1 MKPKLIRPKHPKQ
14 IRLTSTPKVLADKI
28 GAKKR
33 SHLKETSLSST
44 KQTAFVPFEA
54 DSVPFSHSS
63 NSKKFVGPD
72 CPVEQPF
79 PSAKRKKGDSEVAV
93 KAKREKYFKTDRDTE
108 TSVKPTTGRSSKLQ
122 KPKLKNRAQAEDES
136 ASEARLLEELR
147 SGVTSILSGLDPD
160 ENFERPR
167 PLRPEAKN
175 KHLAPAPQDS
185 PSKEGEDERKKKR
198 RKKKRKSATNSADL
212 GTNTKASTSKA
223 SHDMLEAGCFSNEP
237 EISHKVNSAKS
248 QTTASK
254 APQPTRPDEQG
265 KPARSGTPTNLDP
278 QVTKKECVKEQ
289 PTSTKCKKRKRHR
302 KRTEHAPTSEL
313 DGSKPLACN
322 EQAVKRAKGEH
333 GTAKSHR
340 EELFGNE
347 ATAEADNV
355 VEGDD
360 YSEPNMAPL
369 QGSKKAKNKWS
380 LSSGPAS
387 SQVVRERALE
397 RLRAA
402 RFRLLNEELYTSQSA
417 DAVRSFE
424 EDPKAFQVYHEGF
437 ERQVSK
443 WPVNPV
449 DVIIDSLR
457 SMPNT
462 TVIADLGC
470 GEAKIARTLTD
481 KKVHSFDLK
490 ALNDQVTVCD
500 MSRLPLY
507 RQTVDV
513 AVFCLSLMGTN
524 LNTFILEANRIL
536 KKGGLLKIAEVK
548 SRFKNID
555 GFPKAM
561 KKFGFQF
568 IQKDDSNKMFVLFD
582 FKKLRSTSKHPYL
595 PQLKLM
601 PCLYKKR

>member
-1 MKPKLIRPKHPKQ
+1 MKPKLIHPKHPKH
-14 IRLTSTPKVLADKI
+14 IRLTSTSKVLAGKI

-33 SHLKETSLSST
+33 SHLKQTSLSST

-54 DSVPFSHSS
+54 DSVPFSHSP
-63 NSKKFVGPD
+63 NSKKSVG
-72 CPVEQPF
+72 PVEQLF
-79 PSAKRKKGDSEVAV
+79 PSPKRKKGDYEVAV
-93 KAKREKYFKTDRDTE
+93 KAKRQKYLNTDRDTE
-108 TSVKPTTGRSSKLQ
+108 TSVKPTRERRSKLQ
-122 KPKLKNRAQAEDES
+122 KPKLKNLAEAEDES
-136 ASEARLLEELR
+136 ASEARLLDELR

-160 ENFERPR
+160 ENFQRPR
-167 PLRPEAKN
+167 PLRPEAKT

-185 PSKEGEDERKKKR
+185 PLKEGEDEREKKR
-198 RKKKRKSATNSADL
+198 RKKKRKPAINSADL
-212 GTNTKASTSKA
+212 GTRTKASTSKA
-223 SHDMLEAGCFSNEP
+223 SLDKLEAGYSSNEP
-237 EISHKVNSAKS
+237 GISRKVNSAKN
-248 QTTASK
+248 QTASK
-254 APQPTRPDEQG
+254 TPQPTRSDEQG
-265 KPARSGTPTNLDP
+265 KPARSGIPANLDP
-278 QVTKKECVKEQ
+278 QITKKECLKEQ

-302 KRTEHAPTSEL
+302 KRTELAPTSEL
-313 DGSKPLACN
+313 DDSKPPACD

-333 GTAKSHR
+333 GTAKSHLQ
-340 EELFGNE
+340 ELSDDE
-347 ATAEADNV
+347 ATAEADV

-360 YSEPNMAPL
+360 DSELIVAPL
-369 QGSKKAKNKWS
+369 QGFKKAKSKWS

-387 SQVVRERALE
+387 SQDVRERALE

-470 GEAKIARTLTD
+470 GEAKIARTLTK

-524 LNTFILEANRIL
+524 LNAFILEANRIL

-548 SRFKNID
+548 SRFRNID

-568 IQKDDSNKMFVLFD
+568 VQKDDSNKMFVLFD

>member
-1 MKPKLIRPKHPKQ
+1 MKPKLIHPKHPKHV
-14 IRLTSTPKVLADKI
+14 RVTSTSEVLACKI

-33 SHLKETSLSST
+33 SHLKQTSLSST

-54 DSVPFSHSS
+54 DSVPFSHSPI
-63 NSKKFVGPD
+63 SKKSVG
-72 CPVEQPF
+72 PVEQLF
-79 PSAKRKKGDSEVAV
+79 PSPKRKKGDYEVAV
-93 KAKREKYFKTDRDTE
+93 KAKRQKYLNTDRDTE
-108 TSVKPTTGRSSKLQ
+108 TSVKPTRERRSKLQ
-122 KPKLKNRAQAEDES
+122 KPKLKSRAEAEDES
-136 ASEARLLEELR
+136 ASEARLLDELR

-160 ENFERPR
+160 ENFQRPR
-167 PLRPEAKN
+167 PLRPEAKT

-212 GTNTKASTSKA
+212 GTRTKASTSKA
-223 SHDMLEAGCFSNEP
+223 SLDKLEAGYSSNEP
-237 EISHKVNSAKS
+237 GISRKVSSAKN
-248 QTTASK
+248 QMTASK
-254 APQPTRPDEQG
+254 APQPTRFDKQG
-265 KPARSGTPTNLDP
+265 KSARSGVPTNLDP
-278 QVTKKECVKEQ
+278 QITKEECLKEQ
-289 PTSTKCKKRKRHR
+289 PTLTKCKKRKRHR
-302 KRTEHAPTSEL
+302 KLTAHAPTSEL
-313 DGSKPLACN
+313 DGSKPLACD
-322 EQAVKRAKGEH
+322 KRAKGDY

-340 EELFGNE
+340 QELSDDE
-347 ATAEADNV
+347 ATAEADV
-355 VEGDD
+355 AEGDD
-360 YSEPNMAPL
+360 DSEPNVAPL
-369 QGSKKAKNKWS
+369 QGSKKAKSKWS

-387 SQVVRERALE
+387 SQDVRERALE

-470 GEAKIARTLTD
+470 GEAKIARTLTK

-524 LNTFILEANRIL
+524 LNAFILEANRIL

-548 SRFKNID
+548 SRFRNID

-568 IQKDDSNKMFVLFD
+568 VQKDDSNKMFVLFD